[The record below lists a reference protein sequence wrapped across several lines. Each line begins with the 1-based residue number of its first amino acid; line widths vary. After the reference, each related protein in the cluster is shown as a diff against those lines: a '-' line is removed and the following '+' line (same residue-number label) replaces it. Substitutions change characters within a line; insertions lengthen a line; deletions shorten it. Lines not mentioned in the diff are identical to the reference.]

1 MATVKNLSRV
11 AVPKTQ
17 AGVKTAVSQQTAK
30 PRTTPVRTAPTPVP
44 QPVLSKPQ
52 PMQRPVPQ
60 PVLSKPQPMQR
71 PVPQPVKR
79 PATLPPVV
87 QQRAKQALAQ
97 SRPIQQTMPQGLT
110 APQPR
115 TQQPMVPPAMMP
127 PTIGIDKRMPVIN
140 DQSIQPSL
148 PSLGQTVLGQIGLRV
163 AQQPNTPQLPSA
175 EIGTP
180 GMAPP
185 VESVPTDPVTGRQV
199 TPEDYQKMMEKFFP
213 PGTTPPVAMPTPPPL
228 EGFYASDEYKSYK
241 NPYEVPGRP
250 GYSMAPAVMEYDPIF
265 GDVSAGGGPGG
276 AQYIDYLMR
285 TNQQFG
291 AGLNEYDK
299 SRMQLNP
306 DYLSSFFGGN
316 QFDKQ
321 QQLNQMLQQYQQKQQ
336 TAPGQMSNMLPP
348 ASTTLPIAQPPAND
362 FYNSEEYTSYKNP
375 YPNSSPDMMFYDPVF
390 GDNPSTALPGGD
402 QYINYLMRTK
412 QQFGSGL
419 NEYDKGRMQLEPNLL
434 SNYFGQFN
442 DFDRQRQLNQMLQQ
456 YQQPQQQPAVQAIS
470 SQPRIF

>member
-30 PRTTPVRTAPTPVP
+30 PRTTPVRTAPTPVL

-52 PMQRPVPQ
+52 PVQRPVPQ
-60 PVLSKPQPMQR
+60 PALSR
-71 PVPQPVKR
+71 PQPVKR
-79 PATLPPVV
+79 PAALPPVV
-87 QQRAKQALAQ
+87 QQRAKQALTQ

-110 APQPR
+110 APQLQSQTVMPALPVSQP
-115 TQQPMVPPAMMP
+115 QQPMVPPATTPPVGTSTFTKDAVGMPMGLLP

-140 DQSIQPSL
+140 DQPIQP
-148 PSLGQTVLGQIGLRV
+148 P
-163 AQQPNTPQLPSA
+163 A
-175 EIGTP
+175 
-180 GMAPP
+180 MMPP

-199 TPEDYQKMMEKFFP
+199 TQEDLQKTMEKLFP
-213 PGTTPPVAMPTPPPL
+213 PGTTPPVAMPTRPPL
-228 EGFYASDEYKSYK
+228 EGFYASDEYKQYQDSMKQFEY
-241 NPYEVPGRP
+241 PGRGVGSYFGP
-250 GYSMAPAVMEYDPIF
+250 AMAIPDPVF
-265 GDVSAGGGPGG
+265 GLQGGPDYGN
-276 AQYIDYLMR
+276 QYIDYLMR
-285 TNQQFG
+285 TKQQFG
-291 AGLNEYDK
+291 AGLEGYDRDRLK
-299 SRMQLNP
+299 LDS
-306 DYLSSFFGGN
+306 DYLSNYFGEMRGN

-336 TAPGQMSNMLPP
+336 TPPGQMSNMLPP

-434 SNYFGQFN
+434 SNYFNQFN

-456 YQQPQQQPAVQAIS
+456 YQQTQQQQPAVQAIS
-470 SQPRIF
+470 TQPRIF